1 MPISIK
7 NQETEALARKLADLT
22 GESITVAVKKAV
34 EDRYEKVR
42 RERSG
47 RSLAQ
52 DLAEIG
58 RSCARLPVISDMTE
72 DEILGY
78 DEFGIPTR

>member
-7 NQETEALARKLADLT
+7 NPATEKLARELASLTQTSLTDTIHEALEGRLVQL
-22 GESITVAVKKAV
+22 
-34 EDRYEKVR
+34 R

-47 RSLAQ
+47 RPVG
-52 DLAEIG
+52 DEI
-58 RSCARLPVISDMTE
+58 REIVERYQRLPVIADLTE

-78 DEFGIPTR
+78 DEFGAPTR